1 MTITAARGGNHAAR
15 APPPFARIATLLLL
29 PGSGAMPHA
38 TPHKTASYEY
48 TCAGNCGSPAGPL
61 VTHGG
66 ALLAGGGDS
75 PDDTFRWFSRQAAGG
90 DILFLRASGSFDYPK
105 FMYDLGEC
113 NSASMIYLFD
123 RSAADDDFVVA
134 QIDAAH
140 GIFFAGG
147 DQSNYHP
154 GWTNTRLQRAV
165 QAAIDRGVPIGGTS
179 AGLAIMGQF
188 VFTAEVDGV
197 TSAEALQDPY
207 NRYMTLRGPFLRVPF
222 LNDLV
227 TDQHWRQRDRLG
239 RTLAFMGRLVQDGM
253 TGGDPRIRALCVDED
268 TSLMLDTEIG
278 VGTVSGEGG
287 WQGAYMLENTAVP
300 LRVQPGEPLSYVNT
314 TVHRITSL
322 QKGAA
327 FDFRNWRPLLGPSA
341 TWTVNA
347 VDGVV
352 SSPQGHL
359 YGPPVSLV
367 VKGAKL

>member
-1 MTITAARGGNHAAR
+1 MPAER
-15 APPPFARIATLLLL
+15 ACAPLLYACLATLLL
-29 PGSGAMPHA
+29 PGLGAMPHA
-38 TPHKTASYEY
+38 TPHKTVSYEY
-48 TCAGNCGSPAGPL
+48 TCAGNCDRPAGSL

-75 PDDTFRWFSRQAAGG
+75 PDDTFRWFSRQAARG
-90 DILFLRASGSFDYPK
+90 DILFLRASGSFDYPT
-105 FMYDLGEC
+105 FMYELGEC

-123 RSAADDDFVVA
+123 RSAADDDFVVG
-134 QIDAAH
+134 QIEAAH

-154 GWTNTRLQRAV
+154 GWTGTRLQSAV

-197 TSAEALQDPY
+197 TSAEALEDPY
-207 NRYMTLRGPFLRVPF
+207 NRYMTLRGPFLQVPF
-222 LNDLV
+222 LGGLV

-253 TGGDPRIRALCVDED
+253 TGGQPRIRALCVDED
-268 TSLMLDTEIG
+268 TSLMLDTELG
-278 VGTVSGEGG
+278 VGTVSGEGS
-287 WQGAYMLENTAVP
+287 WQGAYMLENTAPP
-300 LRVQPGEPLSYVNT
+300 LRVQPGQTLSYVNT

-352 SSPQGHL
+352 SSAQGHP
-359 YGPPVSLV
+359 YGPPVPLAKV
-367 VKGAKL
+367 ATGAKL